1 MSESSE
7 GGGRKTQQNGYS
19 EGIRVVGV
27 PLTSRQ
33 AEEVNTKRLCK
44 VERDLRAYTCLQ
56 KALTV
61 EAAVRD
67 YPSGICGIPI

>member
-7 GGGRKTQQNGYS
+7 RGGRKTQQNGYS
-19 EGIRVVGV
+19 EGIGVVSV
-27 PLTSRQ
+27 PLTSKQ
-33 AEEVNTKRLCK
+33 AKKVNPTRLCK

-61 EAAVRD
+61 EAAVRG